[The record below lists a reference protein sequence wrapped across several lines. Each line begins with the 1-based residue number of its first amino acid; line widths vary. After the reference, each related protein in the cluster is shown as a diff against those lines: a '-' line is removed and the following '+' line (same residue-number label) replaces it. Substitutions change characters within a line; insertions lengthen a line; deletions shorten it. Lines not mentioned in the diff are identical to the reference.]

1 MKFQNEL
8 TKINLEYKQYQSS
21 VTPELENLQREL
33 CLYKHELD
41 EETDNKLKRIMT

>member
-21 VTPELENLQREL
+21 VTPELENLQRN
-33 CLYKHELD
+33 CVCISMNWMKKPII
-41 EETDNKLKRIMT
+41 N